1 MEKVYLVGGRRKIR
15 EVMSLS
21 CLEEEV
27 EEEEE
32 ECGGRVAVIP
42 PPQTPKEPM
51 EFLSRSWSV
60 SASEISK
67 ALLSGNKK
75 RNFVVD
81 RLPDM
86 MIPDT
91 LVFAASAAKNHRPIG
106 ERRAKHSIITHHQTI
121 GRWFHHK
128 EQNRIRESSKE
139 KARAEKARIHA
150 AVAVAGVATAVAAVA
165 ASANSENQTPKMTAA
180 MASATELLA
189 SHCVEIAELTGASHM
204 QVASAVESAVDVR
217 TPGDLMTLT
226 AAAAT
231 ALRGAAALKLR
242 VQREPRSIA
251 AVTPYERGPC
261 SSPDIWCKEG
271 DLLKRTGKGI
281 SQFTIHKLNLLKSSV
296 IKIAYLAVHYSGA
309 LHWKRVSVYINKKSQ
324 VVLKLKSKHIGG
336 ALSKKKKSVIY
347 GVYDELQPWTRQVR
361 ESTEEKCYFGLR
373 TAQGLIEF
381 ECENRSEKKNWV
393 GGVQNLLR
401 QVAGRTDRIEHSL
414 ESLKLG

>member
-271 DLLKRTGKGI
+271 DLLKRTGKG
-281 SQFTIHKLNLLKSSV
+281 
-296 IKIAYLAVHYSGA
+296 A